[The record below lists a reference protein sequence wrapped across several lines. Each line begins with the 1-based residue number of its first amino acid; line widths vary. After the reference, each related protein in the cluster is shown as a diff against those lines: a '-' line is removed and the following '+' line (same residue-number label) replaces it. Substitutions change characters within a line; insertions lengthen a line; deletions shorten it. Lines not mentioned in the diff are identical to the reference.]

1 MSRHR
6 RSASLLPTTSAV
18 RLPSAVST
26 ALSPAGP
33 IPVPTEPIVALK
45 STSVIRRG
53 SSSDAAARVSWPCG
67 SVSRL
72 APAARSIEKREGIVT
87 EEREVQLKK
96 AELPM
101 EVTEEGIVTCPFES
115 GVM

>member
-1 MSRHR
+1 MGRTA
-6 RSASLLPTTSAV
+6 RSSTSPGLGQDPKAGTEGGGQIDL
-18 RLPSAVST
+18 RKRSTRSAVST

-72 APAARSIEKREGIVT
+72 TPAARSIETREGIET
-87 EEREVQLKK
+87 EELAIGKPP
-96 AELPM
+96 L
-101 EVTEEGIVTCPFES
+101 
-115 GVM
+115 